1 MSILANAST
10 KVVAQ
15 GMIALAALLAAAAP
29 AVAAQAP
36 PAAARST
43 PSPDGALVGLFDQV
57 CTRNRS
63 APEGFEAIQWS
74 DVPEALI
81 FLNTYGHDGT
91 FLRRGQGEG
100 AVYIVRTR
108 GAGHMSPGIET
119 RCGIAA
125 HGVDF
130 DRVVVTLAS
139 ILNVPHAAPMEMGG
153 MTVVLLMARD
163 GATSISRT
171 SGGWVIVRGLGM
183 MIAVPRH

>member
-1 MSILANAST
+1 MSIIVNASAKAIT
-10 KVVAQ
+10 RGA
-15 GMIALAALLAAAAP
+15 IALAALLAAAAP
-29 AVAAQAP
+29 AAAAQAP
-36 PAAARST
+36 ST
-43 PSPDGALVGLFDQV
+43 PSPDGALVALFDQV

-63 APEGFEAIQWS
+63 APDGFEAIRWS
-74 DVPEALI
+74 DVPAPLI

-100 AVYIVRTR
+100 AVYIVKTQ
-108 GAGHMSPGIET
+108 GAGHMSPGLET

-125 HGVDF
+125 HGVDL

-139 ILNVPHAAPMEMGG
+139 TLNVPQAAPMEMGG

-171 SGGWVIVRGLGM
+171 SDGWVIVRGLGL
-183 MIAVPRH
+183 MIAAPRR

>member
-1 MSILANAST
+1 
-10 KVVAQ
+10 
-15 GMIALAALLAAAAP
+15 MIALAALLAAAAP
-29 AVAAQAP
+29 AVAVQTP
-36 PAAARST
+36 PAA
-43 PSPDGALVGLFDQV
+43 PSPDGALVALFDQV
-57 CTRNRS
+57 CTRNRA

-74 DVPEALI
+74 DVPAPLV

-91 FLRRGQGEG
+91 FLRRGEGEG
-100 AVYIVRTR
+100 AAYIVKTR
-108 GAGHMSPGIET
+108 GPGHISPGIET

-130 DRVVVTLAS
+130 DRVVATFQS

-171 SGGWVIVRGLGM
+171 SDGWVIVRGLGLM
-183 MIAVPRH
+183 VAVPRH